1 MINFVSTFPPMMC
14 GIGTYTEYLVS
25 KMAKENWSVT
35 SFKLDEFLRTGQSLQ
50 LNDRVA
56 YKISLS
62 DPHLPASLD
71 AGLLWFQHAFGIWG
85 EESPAFLHLLE
96 EAKSRKRKVIASF
109 HTIHFEADETES
121 GMWSQEEGLLRGA
134 LPLLDVMTVF
144 SDGAYR
150 AVSRAFPQ
158 FKDKV
163 VVLRH
168 GVHLYPQVSQQEARE
183 DLLGY
188 LINVAAISPDKK
200 QELKQM
206 YHHFFSKETI
216 LLGNFGFITAG
227 KDPLKLYQLGQLV
240 QHRLPNHRVVV
251 LYIGRIQK
259 RNNKRME
266 ENLSLLEELK
276 SVHDGKVNL
285 FIEEYLAE
293 EIYPLAFG
301 ALDFSAFWASDA
313 TQSGRMAHAQGTG
326 TCVAGRRIEGVGET
340 LDLAGLSSAVSLED
354 LAEKITRLVLEP
366 GLKEEAKRASWCYA
380 QEFSFERQAQ
390 KHVLLAEAV
399 LSGTA
404 LPVLDRTKPVITFIL
419 DRLALAKRDG
429 LEETPQKT
437 TAFLNVGDVADLY
450 PPPLIYHKIPLKDGT
465 PIPVEKMLE
474 AIAWIQENIVS
485 RKVLVFCRY
494 GRGRSAS
501 VIIGYLCSTGLG
513 YEDALR
519 LVISKK
525 PDISPLPELAET
537 IRKALAGKAV
547 LLGESGKRDHGS
559 L

>member
-35 SFKLDEFLRTGQSLQ
+35 SFKLDEFLRTDQSFHF
-50 LNDRVA
+50 NDRVA
-56 YKISLS
+56 YEICLS
-62 DPHLPASLD
+62 DPHLPASNVE
-71 AGLLWFQHAFGIWG
+71 LLWFQHAFGMWG
-85 EESPAFLHLLE
+85 EESPAFLHLIE
-96 EAKSRKRKVIASF
+96 EAKTRKKKVIASF
-109 HTIHFEADETES
+109 HTIHFESDQTES
-121 GMWSQEEGLLRGA
+121 GMRSQEETLLRDA

-158 FKDKV
+158 YKEKV

-168 GVHLYPQVSQQEARE
+168 GVHVYPQISQLQAKEG
-183 DLLGY
+183 LLQY
-188 LINVAAISPDKK
+188 LINRADISQDKK

-206 YHHFFSKETI
+206 SHHFFSKEMI
-216 LLGNFGFITAG
+216 LLGNFGFITAD

-251 LYIGRIQK
+251 LYIGRIQQ
-259 RNNKRME
+259 RNDKRME
-266 ENLSLLEELK
+266 EYLPLLEELK
-276 SVHDGKVNL
+276 SIHDGKVNL
-285 FIEEYLAE
+285 FIEDYLPE
-293 EIYPLAFG
+293 EIYPLAFR
-301 ALDFSAFWASDA
+301 ALDFSTFWASDA

-326 TCVAGRRIEGVGET
+326 TCAVGRRIEGVGET
-340 LDLAGLSSAVSLED
+340 LDLAGLPSAVSLED

-366 GLKEEAKRASWCYA
+366 GLKEEAKRASWYYA

-390 KHVLLAEAV
+390 KHVFLAEAV
-399 LSGTA
+399 LSGTG

-429 LEETPQKT
+429 LEETPQET

-450 PPPLIYHKIPLKDGT
+450 PPPRIYHKIPLKDGT
-465 PIPVEKMLE
+465 PIPVERMLE
-474 AIAWIQENIVS
+474 AIAWIQKNIVS
-485 RKVLVFCRY
+485 GKVLVFCRY

-501 VIIGYLCSTGLG
+501 VIIGYLCSTGLA

-519 LVISKK
+519 LVSSKK

-537 IRKALAGKAV
+537 IRKALDVA
-547 LLGESGKRDHGS
+547 KRPG
-559 L
+559 

>member
-25 KMAKENWSVT
+25 KMARENWSVT
-35 SFKLDEFLRTGQSLQ
+35 SFKLDEFLRTGQPFQ
-50 LNDRVA
+50 FNDRVA
-56 YKISLS
+56 YEISLS
-62 DPHLPASLD
+62 DPHLPASKAELH
-71 AGLLWFQHAFGIWG
+71 WFQHAFGMWG
-85 EESPAFLHLLE
+85 EESPAFLHLVE
-96 EAKSRKRKVIASF
+96 EAKGRKKKVIASF
-109 HTIHFEADETES
+109 HTIHFESDETDS
-121 GMWSQEEGLLRGA
+121 GMRRQEEDLLRDA

-150 AVSRAFPQ
+150 AVSRAFPKY
-158 FKDKV
+158 KDKV
-163 VVLRH
+163 IVLRH
-168 GVHLYPQVSQQEARE
+168 GVHVYPQISQLQAKEG
-183 DLLGY
+183 LLRY
-188 LINVAAISPDKK
+188 LINQADISQDKK

-206 YHHFFSKETI
+206 YHHFFSNETI
-216 LLGNFGFITAG
+216 LLGNFGFITSNQ
-227 KDPLKLYQLGQLV
+227 DRLKLYELGQLV

-251 LYIGRIQK
+251 LYAGRIQK
-259 RNNKRME
+259 RNDKRIE
-266 ENLSLLEELK
+266 EYLPALEELRA
-276 SVHDGKVNL
+276 VHDGKVNL
-285 FIEEYLAE
+285 FIEDYLPE
-293 EIYPLAFG
+293 GIFPLGFG
-301 ALDFSAFWASDA
+301 ALDFSVFWASDA

-326 TCVAGRRIEGVGET
+326 TCIAGRRIEGVGET

-366 GLKEEAKRASWCYA
+366 GLKEEAKRSSWHYA
-380 QEFSFERQAQ
+380 QEFSFQRQAQ
-390 KHVLLAEAV
+390 KHILLAEAV
-399 LSGTA
+399 LSGTT

-429 LEETPQKT
+429 LEGTPQEI
-437 TAFLNVGDVADLY
+437 TAFLNVADVADLY
-450 PPPLIYHKIPLKDGT
+450 PPPRIYHKIPLKDGT
-465 PIPVEKMLE
+465 PIPVERMLE

-485 RKVLVFCRY
+485 GKVLVFCRY

-519 LVISKK
+519 LVSSKK
-525 PDISPLPELAET
+525 PDINPLPELAET
-537 IRKALAGKAV
+537 IRKALAGQAV

>member
-14 GIGTYTEYLVS
+14 GIGTYTNYLVS

-35 SFKLDEFLRTGQSLQ
+35 SFRLDEFLRTGQFSQ
-50 LNDRVA
+50 FNDRVA
-56 YKISLS
+56 YEICLS
-62 DPHLPASLD
+62 DPHLPASLT
-71 AGLLWFQHAFGIWG
+71 AELLWFQHAFGMWG
-85 EESPAFLHLLE
+85 EESPAFLHLVE
-96 EAKSRKRKVIASF
+96 EAKGRKKKVIASF
-109 HTIHFEADETES
+109 HTIHFESDETES
-121 GMWSQEEGLLRGA
+121 GMRRQEEALLKDA

-158 FKDKV
+158 YKDKV

-168 GVHLYPQVSQQEARE
+168 GVHVYPQVSQLEARE
-183 DLLGY
+183 SLLGY
-188 LINVAAISPDKK
+188 LINQADISQDKK

-216 LLGNFGFITAG
+216 MLGNFGFITAG

-259 RNNKRME
+259 RNDKRME
-266 ENLSLLEELK
+266 EYLPLLEELK
-276 SVHDGKVNL
+276 SIHDGKVNL
-285 FIEEYLAE
+285 FIEDYLPEA
-293 EIYPLAFG
+293 IYPLAFG

-326 TCVAGRRIEGVGET
+326 TCVVGRRIEGLGET
-340 LDLAGLSSAVSLED
+340 LDLAGLPSAVSLED
-354 LAEKITRLVLEP
+354 LAGKITRLVLEP
-366 GLKEEAKRASWCYA
+366 GLKEEAMRASWRYA

-390 KHVLLAEAV
+390 KHILLAEAV
-399 LSGTA
+399 LSGKR

-429 LEETPQKT
+429 LEETSQEI
-437 TAFLNVGDVADLY
+437 TAFLNVANDIDLY
-450 PPPLIYHKIPLKDGT
+450 PPPWVYHKIPLKDGT
-465 PIPVEKMLE
+465 PIPVERMLE

-485 RKVLVFCRY
+485 HKVLVFCRY

-501 VIIGYLCSTGLG
+501 VIIGYLCSIGFD

-519 LVISKK
+519 LVSSKK
-525 PDISPLPELAET
+525 PDIYPLPELAET
-537 IRKALAGKAV
+537 IRKATLT
-547 LLGESGKRDHGS
+547 GEPS
-559 L
+559 LRR

>member
-25 KMAKENWSVT
+25 KMTKGNWSVT
-35 SFKLDEFLRTGQSLQ
+35 SFKLDEFLGTGQSFQ
-50 LNDRVA
+50 FNDRVA
-56 YKISLS
+56 YEISLS
-62 DPHLPASLD
+62 DPHLPASKAELH
-71 AGLLWFQHAFGIWG
+71 WFQHAFGMWG
-85 EESPAFLHLLE
+85 EESPAFLHLVE
-96 EAKSRKRKVIASF
+96 EAKSRKKKVIASF
-109 HTIHFEADETES
+109 HTIHFESDETDS
-121 GMWSQEEGLLRGA
+121 GMRRQEETLLRDA

-158 FKDKV
+158 YKDKV

-168 GVHLYPQVSQQEARE
+168 GVHVYPQVSQLEARE
-183 DLLGY
+183 RLLGY
-188 LINVAAISPDKK
+188 LINQADIALDKK

-206 YHHFFSKETI
+206 YHFFSKEMI
-216 LLGNFGFITAG
+216 LLGNFGFISSG

-251 LYIGRIQK
+251 LYAGRIQK
-259 RNNKRME
+259 RNDKRME
-266 ENLSLLEELK
+266 EYLPLLEELK
-276 SVHDGKVNL
+276 SIHDGKVNL
-285 FIEEYLAE
+285 FIEDYLPE

-301 ALDFSAFWASDA
+301 ALDFSVFWASDA

-326 TCVAGRRIEGVGET
+326 TCVVGRRIEGVGET
-340 LDLAGLSSAVSLED
+340 LDLAGLPSAVSLED

-366 GLKEEAKRASWCYA
+366 ELKEEAKRASWHYA
-380 QEFSFERQAQ
+380 QEFSFESQAE
-390 KHVLLAEAV
+390 KHILLAEAV
-399 LSGTA
+399 PSGTA

-429 LEETPQKT
+429 LEETPQET

-465 PIPVEKMLE
+465 PIPVERMLE
-474 AIAWIQENIVS
+474 AIVWIQENIVS
-485 RKVLVFCRY
+485 GKVLVFCRY
-494 GRGRSAS
+494 GRRRSAS

-519 LVISKK
+519 LVSSKK
-525 PDISPLPELAET
+525 LDIYPLPELAET
-537 IRKALAGKAV
+537 IRKALKE
-547 LLGESGKRDHGS
+547 ESK
-559 L
+559 

>member
-25 KMAKENWSVT
+25 KMTKEKWSVT
-35 SFKLDEFLRTGQSLQ
+35 SFKLDEFLRTGQPFQ
-50 LNDRVA
+50 FNDRVA
-56 YKISLS
+56 YEICLS
-62 DPHLPASLD
+62 DPHLPASN
-71 AGLLWFQHAFGIWG
+71 AELLWFQHAFGMWG
-85 EESPAFLHLLE
+85 RESPAFLYLVD
-96 EAKSRKRKVIASF
+96 EAKSRGKKVIASF
-109 HTIHFEADETES
+109 HTIHFESDETDS
-121 GMWSQEEGLLRGA
+121 GMQSQEETLLRSA

-158 FKDKV
+158 YKDKV

-183 DLLGY
+183 SLLRY
-188 LINVAAISPDKK
+188 LINQADISADKK

-216 LLGNFGFITAG
+216 LLGNFGFITSG
-227 KDPLKLYQLGQLV
+227 KELLKLYQLGQLV
-240 QHRLPNHRVVV
+240 QDRLVNHRVMVI
-251 LYIGRIQK
+251 YIGRIQK
-259 RNNKRME
+259 RNDNGME
-266 ENLSLLEELK
+266 EYLPLLEELK
-276 SVHDGKVNL
+276 SIHDGKVNL
-285 FIEEYLAE
+285 FIEDYLPE

-301 ALDFSAFWASDA
+301 ALDFSVFWASDA
-313 TQSGRMAHAQGTG
+313 TQSGRMAHAQGTS
-326 TCVAGRRIEGVGET
+326 TCAVGRRIEGVGET
-340 LDLAGLSSAVSLED
+340 LDLAGLPSAVSLED

-366 GLKEEAKRASWCYA
+366 ELKEEAKRSSWHYS

-390 KHVLLAEAV
+390 KHILLAEAV
-399 LSGTA
+399 LSGTR
-404 LPVLDRTKPVITFIL
+404 LPVLDQTKPVITFIL
-419 DRLALAKRDG
+419 ERLALAKRDS
-429 LEETPQKT
+429 LEETPQEA
-437 TAFLNVGDVADLY
+437 TAFLNVADDIDLY
-450 PPPLIYHKIPLKDGT
+450 PPPRIYHKVPLKDGT
-465 PIPVEKMLE
+465 PIPVERMLE
-474 AIAWIQENIVS
+474 AITWIQENIVS